1 MPAESIT
8 IVIMGATGDLARRKL
23 IPALFELRCNG
34 GCPRE
39 MNLVGF
45 SRTPLTH
52 EGFRQMVWESVRE
65 FGPLALRTDEWE
77 DFAQHLHYVTGSL
90 DSLEDLGAPEGAAG

>member
-39 MNLVGF
+39 INLVGF
-45 SRTPLTH
+45 SRTPAH
-52 EGFRQMVWESVRE
+52 
-65 FGPLALRTDEWE
+65 A
-77 DFAQHLHYVTGSL
+77 
-90 DSLEDLGAPEGAAG
+90 